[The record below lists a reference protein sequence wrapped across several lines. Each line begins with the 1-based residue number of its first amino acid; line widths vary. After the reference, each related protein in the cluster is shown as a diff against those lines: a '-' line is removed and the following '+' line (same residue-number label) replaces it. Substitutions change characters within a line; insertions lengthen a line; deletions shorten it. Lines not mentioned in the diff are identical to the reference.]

1 MRFSLIF
8 AATMLT
14 IGCAKHSG
22 SYEQVASTGT
32 AEQSAGLQAEAD
44 AAWENRGDA
53 AQLKLA
59 LDKYESALQADST
72 NRHAAVRL
80 TRGWYWYGDIH
91 ESTKE
96 AKLSAWNTA
105 VKSGA
110 RCMAINANFAQLM
123 DKGGETEATAASK
136 AMAKEDVPCLYWT
149 ASALGK
155 WAKLTGFTTL
165 LKHKDT
171 VKSYITT
178 VQNLDDDFLFFAP
191 DRYFGA
197 YYAIAP
203 SFAGG
208 DLDKS
213 KEHFDKSIAG
223 APEYLATKVLCAQ
236 YYATKRQDS
245 ALYVKLLEEV
255 LAADANAV
263 LELAPENKAEQVKAQ
278 KLLDT
283 KSDHFAE

>member
-91 ESTKE
+91 ESTRKPSSVHGTLQSSP
-96 AKLSAWNTA
+96 APAAWRSTRT
-105 VKSGA
+105 S
-110 RCMAINANFAQLM
+110 R
-123 DKGGETEATAASK
+123 S
-136 AMAKEDVPCLYWT
+136 
-149 ASALGK
+149 
-155 WAKLTGFTTL
+155 
-165 LKHKDT
+165 
-171 VKSYITT
+171 
-178 VQNLDDDFLFFAP
+178 
-191 DRYFGA
+191 
-197 YYAIAP
+197 
-203 SFAGG
+203 
-208 DLDKS
+208 
-213 KEHFDKSIAG
+213 
-223 APEYLATKVLCAQ
+223 
-236 YYATKRQDS
+236 
-245 ALYVKLLEEV
+245 
-255 LAADANAV
+255 
-263 LELAPENKAEQVKAQ
+263 
-278 KLLDT
+278 
-283 KSDHFAE
+283 